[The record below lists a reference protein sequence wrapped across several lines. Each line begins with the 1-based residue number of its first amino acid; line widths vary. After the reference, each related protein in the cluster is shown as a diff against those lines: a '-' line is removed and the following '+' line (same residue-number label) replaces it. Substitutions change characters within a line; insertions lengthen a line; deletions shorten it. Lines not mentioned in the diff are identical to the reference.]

1 MAALTTQPT
10 NPQFLSPLGFDFRIR
25 KLPNVN
31 YFVQSV
37 NLPGV
42 QLGEANLPTPF
53 INVPIPGDH
62 MAFGDLVLAFRVDE
76 NMENYVEIFNWIQYL
91 GFPESFNQSK
101 QLYGQEGLKG
111 LTGPQDVQRTG
122 RSLGEGS
129 TSDATLTVLNSA
141 SNPNMS
147 INFEDAFPTS
157 LTDLQ
162 FNASATDVEFIEAS
176 ATFKFRIFKIF
187 TIASTGNANT
197 SVRITG

>member
-31 YFVQSV
+31 YFVQSI

-42 QLGEANLPTPF
+42 QLGEALLATPF
-53 INVPIPGDH
+53 IAVPIPGDH
-62 MAFGDLVLAFRVDE
+62 MTFGDLVLTFRVDE
-76 NMENYVEIFNWIQYL
+76 NMENYIELFNWIQYL
-91 GFPESFNQSK
+91 GFPEGFNQSK
-101 QLYGQEGLKG
+101 QVYNREGLKG
-111 LTGPQDVQRTG
+111 LSGPQDVQRTG
-122 RSLGEGS
+122 RTLGEGA
-129 TSDATLTVLNSA
+129 TSDCTLTVLNSA

-147 INFEDAFPTS
+147 INFEDAFPVS
-157 LTDLQ
+157 ITDLQ
-162 FNASATDVEFIEAS
+162 FDTRATDVDFLEVS

-187 TIASTGNANT
+187 SLTGSGHANT

>member
-10 NPQFLSPLGFDFRIR
+10 NPQFLSPVGFDFRIR
-25 KLPNVN
+25 KLPTTN

-42 QLGEANLPTPF
+42 QLGEAVLPTPF
-53 INVPIPGDH
+53 INIPIPGEH
-62 MAFGDLVLAFRVDE
+62 MMFGDLMLTFRVDE
-76 NMENYVEIFNWIQYL
+76 NMENYIELFNWIQYL
-91 GFPESFNQSK
+91 GFPESFNQAKELYSK
-101 QLYGQEGLKG
+101 DGLKG

-122 RSLGEGS
+122 RSLGEGA

-147 INFEDAFPTS
+147 INFEDAFPIS

-162 FNASATDVEFIEAS
+162 FDTRATDIEFIEAS
-176 ATFKFRIFKIF
+176 VSFRYRQFKIF
-187 TIASTGNANT
+187 IISDAGLANT

>member
-1 MAALTTQPT
+1 MAALNTQPT

-31 YFVQSV
+31 YFIQSV
-37 NLPGV
+37 SLPGV

-62 MAFGDLVLAFRVDE
+62 MTFGDLVLAFRVDE
-76 NMENYVEIFNWIQYL
+76 NMENYVELFNWIQYL

-101 QLYGQEGLKG
+101 QLHNQEGLKG

-122 RSLGEGS
+122 RSLGEGA
-129 TSDATLTVLNSA
+129 TSDCTLTVLNSA

-147 INFEDAFPTS
+147 IDFLDAFPTS
-157 LTDLQ
+157 MTDLL
-162 FNASATDVEFIEAS
+162 FDVRATDVEYVEAA
-176 ATFKFRIFKIF
+176 ATFRFRMYKI
-187 TIASTGNANT
+187 STVSSSGNANT
-197 SVRITG
+197 SVRIAG